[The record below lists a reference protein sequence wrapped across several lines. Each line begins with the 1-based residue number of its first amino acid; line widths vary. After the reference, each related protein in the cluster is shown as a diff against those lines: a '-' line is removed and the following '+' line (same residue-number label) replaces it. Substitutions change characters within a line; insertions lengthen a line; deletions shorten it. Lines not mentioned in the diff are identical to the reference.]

1 MNSNRYVGAFI
12 ENARKSLASNEATL
26 TTTGLDLTDKAILQ
40 HLGFKEDRP
49 DEDDPAYIEYKMPIG
64 DCLLLKGVEIN
75 IAGSLIYLW
84 AKEHE
89 RGLAPG
95 QPIVTYARDFNW
107 QELGKLLYS
116 LTKMRE

>member
-12 ENARKSLASNEATL
+12 ENAKTPVSSNEAIL
-26 TTTGLDLTDKAILQ
+26 NTGSLDLTDQAILK

-49 DEDDPAYIEYKMPIG
+49 DEDDPKYTEYKMPIG
-64 DCLLLKGVEIN
+64 DCLLMKGVEIN
-75 IAGSLIYLW
+75 IAGSLIYVW

-95 QPIVTYARDFNW
+95 QPIVTDARDFSW
-107 QELGKLLYS
+107 QELGKLLCS
-116 LTKMRE
+116 VAKMRG